1 MSEQKSDKL
10 ILNETVSEKTENIS
24 KLIKDKGDKIAEKN
38 VDKKVVEK
46 LDEKIESL
54 TGKRQVNVNKVF
66 ISDFNAAP
74 GLAYVD
80 LKISPLNCLSP
91 ENRIEIR
98 ALHDSGCAKSIIKTS
113 VFNDLQKRGV
123 IKIINPP
130 QKMSIVSC
138 TGEQQSI
145 TGLAD
150 IMLHFEGDHGVE
162 MSFELNVIIHPT
174 LSQDFLL
181 GRDFT
186 GSDAKAFETNSHL
199 VLTDTYSVYWEPVRM
214 QRKNKSL
221 CFVPIVRA
229 RFAPMHVATNQLT
242 IIPPF
247 SSVQV
252 TCTLQ
257 KSDTKSYQLPLETN
271 GKTTFEVVNSLIP
284 RIKTLPMASEY
295 DATNNIVIPLC
306 NPTHEDIV
314 IEQGEH
320 VAEIDIWREEMEVH
334 HMMVYPD
341 LANVIIHP
349 ANHAYF
355 QSAEHD
361 LGLSEKEKEDA
372 FMDYMRFGK
381 EIEIPT
387 NHARPAFIEEDLG
400 LNEDEKEKAFQDYM
414 KKGYH
419 HPSMTKVVEDRAAMT
434 ELYLKSTVPVPDH
447 LFETQ
452 FDVKHLPPKIQQM
465 ALEIFRAHK
474 EAFSKH
480 AADLGCSKDIEMK
493 IPLKSNEPHIQKY
506 IPIPH
511 ACREQVRAVLDQ
523 YLEFDIIRECD
534 EPSMFCSN
542 LLVVKKKDGKN
553 IRIILD
559 GRLLNFYTLRQPAQ
573 CISSHEVLNHLVGA
587 TIVTTID
594 LSDSFFQMLLHPD
607 SQPLTAFYS
616 EAHGKRYCFKRC
628 PQGLR
633 NSPLHLK
640 LLMDK
645 LFGDMATEVIHYVD
659 DILIATNGS
668 LKHHLKVVEKVLQ
681 RMKEGNIKIR
691 PSKITLAQNRV
702 EFLGIVWTAG
712 KISIPEGKLLAFK
725 TLSSPTTPKKA
736 KSVICCLAYY
746 RRFIAN
752 FAALAR
758 PIMELGSLHPKCF
771 KWTEALEKCFRK
783 IINLLCK
790 NAILYL
796 PDPKKPY
803 YIQTD
808 ASQYAGAGRVFQKDD
823 EGNEKVIACISRTF
837 SKSERSYSTI
847 RKEVLALLY
856 TLKTMDFFL
865 RHAEKVIIL
874 VDAQAILFLR
884 LCRESSG
891 LLLRFSIEL
900 SNYDVEIHH
909 VKGENNEVADILSR
923 HHTDIDEIFKNEKI
937 TKCLS
942 EKQTIDILRRLRMPT
957 NEIFT
962 KEEVAHM
969 LEADSLPAPEEVKK
983 KKSTAK
989 DGIREVK
996 NTPKTLHNRKI
1007 KMPKEVKHAPGA
1019 KLPSFSADLKSIKI
1033 ESNQAEYLSY
1043 GDFRTVSQAVLT
1055 GTLTKEQF
1063 KLAQLEDPFCSKT
1076 FKKWRQLKRFTV
1088 IGGLL
1093 FFKSFT
1099 SIKLVLPVSL
1109 LDMVINAKHFSLFG
1123 LHFSK
1128 TRIQRDII
1136 ARYFVQQSEL
1146 NRRLNLLKNNCLL
1159 CQFNTSGKQD
1169 QELRATD
1176 YIFSPGCTWAIDLIP
1191 NMPLTADGHK
1201 AILVAVDLFTG
1212 YIQLYPLKEKSTS
1225 ALIEAVER
1233 SIFSSFG
1240 IPKYLRSDEEPGLF
1254 SSKEFFEYLKP
1265 LGIKYLPTSVGS
1277 PWANGHA
1284 ERSIRTIKEAA
1295 RAFLQQEKIVDKWDK
1310 HLLFFH
1316 EAHNNST
1323 SVYGY
1328 APHQLMFA
1336 YTKPMPSD
1344 LLQFWPNVRDPS
1356 EYMEKIVPYAEK
1368 IRDLHMQRSDKTKGR
1383 NRTYKNQ
1390 SRVKK
1395 IFQLGDLVAH
1405 KQLQL
1410 ATGAAMGMKPRHT
1423 GPYIIVAFD
1432 DDQIS
1437 ATIEHLHTGVQIKA
1451 HFSNLSLVSFHPKA
1465 NRVQAEFDNE
1475 IYDMI
1480 DLIDHNSTLY
1490 PKEKRPVNIPID
1502 HLDDTPLDSVR
1513 ATFIEDTDSNEE
1525 NQNQNLHLINRN
1537 LPDGANRYSAN
1548 VETDDNAAEQ
1558 ENRGAINR
1566 RKEIRGADYNPWDD
1580 SESSEGEIE
1589 VEEDS
1594 STFLEISKNTRVVRV
1609 PTPYPGMDPEPE
1621 PDPDDPDPG
1630 EEPEPSDDPDEPE

>member
-1 MSEQKSDKL
+1 MQSSSKNEESKNNIVEKKSDKH
-10 ILNETVSEKTENIS
+10 IFTKNE
-24 KLIKDKGDKIAEKN
+24 
-38 VDKKVVEK
+38 
-46 LDEKIESL
+46 EKIESL
-54 TGKRQVNVNKVF
+54 TGTRQINVNKVF

-80 LKISPLNCLSP
+80 LRISSIENQSP
-91 ENRIEIR
+91 EERVDIR

-113 VFNDLQKRGV
+113 VFHELQKKGV

-130 QKMSIVSC
+130 QKMMIVSC
-138 TGEQQSI
+138 TGEQQGI

-199 VLTDTYSVYWEPVRM
+199 VLTNTYSVYWEPVRT
-214 QRKNKSL
+214 QKKNKTL
-221 CFVPIVRA
+221 CYVPIVRA
-229 RFAPMHVATNQLT
+229 RFAPMHVATNHMT

-247 SSVQV
+247 SSVTV
-252 TCTLQ
+252 ACTLQ
-257 KSDTKSYQLPLETN
+257 KSDSKSYQLPLETV
-271 GKTTFEVVNSLIP
+271 GKTTFEVLNSLIP

-295 DATNNIVIPLC
+295 EATNNILIPLC

-320 VAEIDIWREEMEVH
+320 VAEIDIWKDDVEVH

-341 LANVIIHP
+341 IANVILHP
-349 ANHAYF
+349 SNHATF
-355 QSAEHD
+355 QNAEND
-361 LGLSEKEKEDA
+361 IGMSEEEKEEA
-372 FMDYMRFGK
+372 FMNYMKFGK
-381 EIEIPT
+381 IVELPI
-387 NHARPAFIEEDLG
+387 NHARPAFIEDDLG
-400 LNEDEKEKAFQDYM
+400 LNEDEKEKAFTDYM
-414 KKGYH
+414 RKGYH
-419 HPSMTKVVEDRAAMT
+419 HPSMTKVVEDRAALT

-452 FDVKHLPPKIQQM
+452 FDVSHLTPKMQQI
-465 ALEIFRAHK
+465 ALGIFRANK
-474 EAFSKH
+474 EAFSRH

-493 IPLKSNEPHIQKY
+493 IPLKSNEPHVQKY

-511 ACREQVRAVLDQ
+511 ALRAQVRAVLDQ

-559 GRLLNFYTLRQPAQ
+559 GRLLNHYTLRKPAQ
-573 CISSHEVLNHLVGA
+573 CVSQPEVLSHLVGK
-587 TIVTTID
+587 TIITTID
-594 LSDSFFQMLLHPD
+594 LSDSFFQMLLHED
-607 SQPLTAFYS
+607 SQALTAFYS
-616 EAHGKRYCFKRC
+616 EAHGKRYCFRRC

-645 LFGDMATEVIHYVD
+645 LFGDMSNEVIHYAD

-668 LKHHLKVVEKVLQ
+668 IKAHLKIVEKVLQ
-681 RMKEGNIKIR
+681 RLKEGNIKIR
-691 PSKITLAQNRV
+691 PNKMCLARDRV

-712 KISIPEGKLLAFK
+712 KISIPDGKLLAFK
-725 TLSSPTTPKKA
+725 NLPSPSTPKKA

-746 RRFIAN
+746 RKFISH
-752 FAALAR
+752 FAELAR
-758 PIMELGSLHPKCF
+758 PIMELGSVHPKCF
-771 KWTEALEKCFRK
+771 KWTEALERNFRE
-783 IINLLCK
+783 IITAMCN
-790 NAILYL
+790 NSILHL
-796 PDPKKPY
+796 PDPTKPY
-803 YIQTD
+803 YVQTD
-808 ASQYAGAGRVFQKDD
+808 ASQYAGSGRVFQKDED
-823 EGNEKVIACISRTF
+823 GNERILACISRTF
-837 SKSERSYSTI
+837 SKAERSYSTI

-856 TLKTMDFFL
+856 TLRTMDFFL
-865 RHAEKVIIL
+865 RYAEKVIIL

-884 LCRESSG
+884 LCRESTG

-900 SNYDVEIHH
+900 SMYEVEIHH
-909 VKGENNEVADILSR
+909 VPGEHNEVADILSR
-923 HHTDIDEIFKNEKI
+923 HHTDIDKIFQEEKF

-942 EKQTIDILRRLRMPT
+942 EKQSIDLLRRLRMPT

-969 LEADSLPAPEEVKK
+969 LEADSLPSPDEAKK
-983 KKSTAK
+983 KKSAAK
-989 DGIREVK
+989 TGVREVK
-996 NTPKTLHNRKI
+996 NNPKTLHNRKI
-1007 KMPKEVKHAPGA
+1007 KMPREVKNAPGA
-1019 KLPSFSADLKSIKI
+1019 KLPAFSCDIKPIKI
-1033 ESNQAEYLSY
+1033 DCNRAEYLSY
-1043 GDFRTVSQAVLT
+1043 GDFRTVSQAILT

-1063 KLAQLEDPFCSKT
+1063 KLAQLEDTFCSKV

-1099 SIKLVLPVSL
+1099 TIKLVLPTSL
-1109 LDMVINAKHFSLFG
+1109 LDMVINAKHFSVFG

-1128 TRIQRDII
+1128 TRIHRDIC
-1136 ARYFVQQSEL
+1136 ARYFVQQGEL
-1146 NRRLNLLKNNCLL
+1146 NRRLNLLRTNCLL

-1169 QELRATD
+1169 QELRRTD
-1176 YIFSPGCTWAIDLIP
+1176 YIYSPGCTWAIDLIP
-1191 NMPLTADGHK
+1191 NMPMTASGNK
-1201 AILVAVDLFTG
+1201 AILVAIDLFTG
-1212 YIQLYPLKEKSTS
+1212 YIQLYPLKEKTAS

-1240 IPKYLRSDEEPGLF
+1240 IPKFLRSDEEPGLF
-1254 SSKEFFEYLKP
+1254 TSREFFEYLKP
-1265 LGIKYLPTSVGS
+1265 LGVKYLPTSVGS
-1277 PWANGHA
+1277 PWANSHA

-1295 RAFLQQEKIVDKWDK
+1295 RTFLQQERIVDKWDK

-1336 YTKPMPSD
+1336 YNKPTPSD
-1344 LLQFWPNVRDPS
+1344 LLQFWPNVRDQS
-1356 EYMEKIVPYAEK
+1356 DYMEKIVPYAEK
-1368 IRDLHMQRSDKTKGR
+1368 IREVSQMRADKAKGK

-1395 IFQLGDLVAH
+1395 KFQLGDLVAH

-1410 ATGAAMGMKPRHT
+1410 ATGSAMGMKPRHN
-1423 GPYIIVAFD
+1423 GPYVIVAFD
-1432 DDQIS
+1432 DDGIS
-1437 ATIEHLHTGVQIKA
+1437 ATIEHLHSGIQIKA
-1451 HFSNLSLVSFHPKA
+1451 HFSNMSLVNFHPKS
-1465 NRVQAEFDNE
+1465 NRVQAEFDNDLL
-1475 IYDMI
+1475 DMI
-1480 DLIDHNSTLY
+1480 DLIDHKSTLY
-1490 PKEKRPVNIPID
+1490 PKTRRPTNIPID
-1502 HLDDTPLDSVR
+1502 HLDDSSIDSVR
-1513 ATFIEDTDSNEE
+1513 ATFVEDTEAQTE
-1525 NQNQNLHLINRN
+1525 NSTEDATFVDQNDDEANVSQNVERDV
-1537 LPDGANRYSAN
+1537 PQAANRFTNDLDSDN
-1548 VETDDNAAEQ
+1548 EIEQINETAK
-1558 ENRGAINR
+1558 RR
-1566 RKEIRGADYNPWDD
+1566 RKQMKKNEPNYNPWTD
-1580 SESSEGEIE
+1580 SESESE
-1589 VEEDS
+1589 EE
-1594 STFLEISKNTRVVRV
+1594 TGPKFTRP
-1609 PTPYPGMDPEPE
+1609 PTPYYAPHSEPDLDPDLEPE
-1621 PDPDDPDPG
+1621 FDPDANPDPPLDPNDPDF
-1630 EEPEPSDDPDEPE
+1630 DPAD

>member
-1 MSEQKSDKL
+1 
-10 ILNETVSEKTENIS
+10 
-24 KLIKDKGDKIAEKN
+24 
-38 VDKKVVEK
+38 
-46 LDEKIESL
+46 
-54 TGKRQVNVNKVF
+54 
-66 ISDFNAAP
+66 
-74 GLAYVD
+74 
-80 LKISPLNCLSP
+80 
-91 ENRIEIR
+91 
-98 ALHDSGCAKSIIKTS
+98 
-113 VFNDLQKRGV
+113 
-123 IKIINPP
+123 
-130 QKMSIVSC
+130 
-138 TGEQQSI
+138 
-145 TGLAD
+145 
-150 IMLHFEGDHGVE
+150 
-162 MSFELNVIIHPT
+162 
-174 LSQDFLL
+174 
-181 GRDFT
+181 
-186 GSDAKAFETNSHL
+186 
-199 VLTDTYSVYWEPVRM
+199 
-214 QRKNKSL
+214 
-221 CFVPIVRA
+221 
-229 RFAPMHVATNQLT
+229 
-242 IIPPF
+242 
-247 SSVQV
+247 
-252 TCTLQ
+252 
-257 KSDTKSYQLPLETN
+257 
-271 GKTTFEVVNSLIP
+271 
-284 RIKTLPMASEY
+284 
-295 DATNNIVIPLC
+295 
-306 NPTHEDIV
+306 
-314 IEQGEH
+314 
-320 VAEIDIWREEMEVH
+320 
-334 HMMVYPD
+334 
-341 LANVIIHP
+341 
-349 ANHAYF
+349 
-355 QSAEHD
+355 
-361 LGLSEKEKEDA
+361 
-372 FMDYMRFGK
+372 
-381 EIEIPT
+381 
-387 NHARPAFIEEDLG
+387 
-400 LNEDEKEKAFQDYM
+400 
-414 KKGYH
+414 
-419 HPSMTKVVEDRAAMT
+419 
-434 ELYLKSTVPVPDH
+434 
-447 LFETQ
+447 
-452 FDVKHLPPKIQQM
+452 
-465 ALEIFRAHK
+465 
-474 EAFSKH
+474 
-480 AADLGCSKDIEMK
+480 
-493 IPLKSNEPHIQKY
+493 
-506 IPIPH
+506 
-511 ACREQVRAVLDQ
+511 
-523 YLEFDIIRECD
+523 
-534 EPSMFCSN
+534 
-542 LLVVKKKDGKN
+542 
-553 IRIILD
+553 
-559 GRLLNFYTLRQPAQ
+559 
-573 CISSHEVLNHLVGA
+573 
-587 TIVTTID
+587 
-594 LSDSFFQMLLHPD
+594 
-607 SQPLTAFYS
+607 
-616 EAHGKRYCFKRC
+616 
-628 PQGLR
+628 
-633 NSPLHLK
+633 
-640 LLMDK
+640 
-645 LFGDMATEVIHYVD
+645 
-659 DILIATNGS
+659 
-668 LKHHLKVVEKVLQ
+668 
-681 RMKEGNIKIR
+681 
-691 PSKITLAQNRV
+691 
-702 EFLGIVWTAG
+702 
-712 KISIPEGKLLAFK
+712 
-725 TLSSPTTPKKA
+725 
-736 KSVICCLAYY
+736 
-746 RRFIAN
+746 
-752 FAALAR
+752 
-758 PIMELGSLHPKCF
+758 
-771 KWTEALEKCFRK
+771 
-783 IINLLCK
+783 
-790 NAILYL
+790 
-796 PDPKKPY
+796 
-803 YIQTD
+803 
-808 ASQYAGAGRVFQKDD
+808 
-823 EGNEKVIACISRTF
+823 
-837 SKSERSYSTI
+837 
-847 RKEVLALLY
+847 
-856 TLKTMDFFL
+856 
-865 RHAEKVIIL
+865 
-874 VDAQAILFLR
+874 
-884 LCRESSG
+884 
-891 LLLRFSIEL
+891 
-900 SNYDVEIHH
+900 
-909 VKGENNEVADILSR
+909 
-923 HHTDIDEIFKNEKI
+923 
-937 TKCLS
+937 
-942 EKQTIDILRRLRMPT
+942 
-957 NEIFT
+957 
-962 KEEVAHM
+962 
-969 LEADSLPAPEEVKK
+969 
-983 KKSTAK
+983 
-989 DGIREVK
+989 
-996 NTPKTLHNRKI
+996 
-1007 KMPKEVKHAPGA
+1007 MPKEVKHAPGA

-1525 NQNQNLHLINRN
+1525 NQNQNLHLIN

-1558 ENRGAINR
+1558 ENRGVINR